1 VAFAFEVAAGATANN
16 PGSVYTSAGL
26 SWDYY
31 DMDDIPWASLRV
43 LAP

>member
-1 VAFAFEVAAGATANN
+1 MAFIFEVILGATATN

-31 DMDDIPWASLRV
+31 DMDDIPWQSLRY
-43 LAP
+43 